1 MEKKTIILYLIIVI
15 LLTCNVFQ
23 FLDNDS
29 K

>member
-1 MEKKTIILYLIIVI
+1 MEKKTIVLYLIIVI
-15 LLTCNVFQ
+15 LLISNVFQ